1 MRNVYLS
8 EGVNG
13 QDNYIRMGF
22 SIVDNVQIVELLQ
35 FEIGSLHILNNL
47 VEMESTEVKNIETSS
62 PQVMALMIVFIA
74 DFFSLMLLLIRELMR
89 F

>member
-1 MRNVYLS
+1 MRNFYLS

-22 SIVDNVQIVELLQ
+22 SIVDNVEIVELLQ
-35 FEIGSLHILNNL
+35 LEIGSLHILNNL
-47 VEMESTEVKNIETSS
+47 VEIESTEVKNIETSS
-62 PQVMALMIVFIA
+62 PHVMALMIVFIA